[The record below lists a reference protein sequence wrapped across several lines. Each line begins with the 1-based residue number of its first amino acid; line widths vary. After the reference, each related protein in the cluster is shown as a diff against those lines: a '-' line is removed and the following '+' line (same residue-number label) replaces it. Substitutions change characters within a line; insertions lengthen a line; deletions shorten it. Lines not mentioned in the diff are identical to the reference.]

1 MRSLALTRRRALSQV
16 VTMLMILVV
25 SVLMAG
31 GTMTY
36 YTMAVTS
43 STMKMEQLVINEAHI
58 WTDASGAQAGIRVE
72 NIGGRDAL
80 VTAVEI
86 RFVEEPW
93 SSVYYSEGNGG
104 PLTPCQ
110 GLNITG
116 PFSHIVGEES
126 LNFSQAEGSLLL
138 PMGGSL
144 ILYVDQPDAIDISD
158 LGYMVQIS
166 VCTSTLQYIYV
177 VDVEMV

>member
-1 MRSLALTRRRALSQV
+1 MKTSVSTKRRALSQV

-43 STMKMEQLVINEAHI
+43 STMKTEQLVINEAHI
-58 WTDASGAQAGIRVE
+58 WVDATGAQGGIRVE

-80 VTAVEI
+80 ITAVEI

-93 SSVYYSEGNGG
+93 SSVYYAEGDGG
-104 PLTPCQ
+104 TLTPTQ
-110 GLNITG
+110 DLNITG
-116 PFSHIVGEES
+116 PFTHTVGDES
-126 LNFSQAEGSLLL
+126 LNFTQATGSLLL
-138 PMGGSL
+138 PVSGSIL
-144 ILYVDQPDAIDISD
+144 LYVDQPDSIDISD
-158 LGYMVQIS
+158 LGYMVQLS
-166 VCTSTLQYIYV
+166 VCTSTIQYISV
-177 VDVEMV
+177 VDVEMA